1 MTENNNNNNNFEHLI
16 GEWSKNVYF
25 LKLRSTF
32 ANNDGTHTHTHSRSH
47 TERMRRKKAER
58 QTEIKKLKK
67 SNGNIQTQASIPC
80 IVPMNIQCRERNM
93 NKNLYF
99 DLFACFL
106 AIYYIFVHVCTLRGY
121 IFLFSVYL

>member
-32 ANNDGTHTHTHSRSH
+32 ANNDGTHTHSRSH

-67 SNGNIQTQASIPC
+67 SNGNIPTQASIPC

-121 IFLFSVYL
+121 IFLFSVYF